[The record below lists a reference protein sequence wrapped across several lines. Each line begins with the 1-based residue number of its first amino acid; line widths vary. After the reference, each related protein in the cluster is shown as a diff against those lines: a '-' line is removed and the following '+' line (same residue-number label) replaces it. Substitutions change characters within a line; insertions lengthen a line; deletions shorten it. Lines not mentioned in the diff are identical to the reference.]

1 MKHTKIRLAALLAA
15 IALALTGCGA
25 NPDQV
30 QDPLSDFD
38 VDATIPFATRAATV
52 TATPVPAQPSTA
64 PTSNALSWQD
74 EPGTG
79 GTTYTAA
86 PTKAP
91 TPVPKPTAAPTQAPT
106 ATPGPREE
114 VLSKGSNGNN
124 VLLLQQRLI
133 ELGYLSSGADGK
145 YGSKTEAAV
154 KLFQETMGL
163 TATGTADLLT
173 LKYVYADIK
182 TYSEMVQSGQV
193 NYSATP
199 VPSAQQGYELL
210 QKGAE
215 GAAVTKLQTRLIQL
229 GYMNDTADGDY
240 GGVTE
245 QAVKLFQAALG
256 WEQTGVATAS
266 LQSYLYSS
274 SAPAY
279 VGSSPAA
286 PATKAPA
293 ATATAYSQLSPGD
306 TGSAVKKLQT
316 RLKELGY
323 FDGEIGGNYLTKT
336 TAAVKLF
343 QAALGWEQTGVA
355 TAALQEKLYS
365 SSAPAYTAATVTPA
379 PAQGSTTTEEDD
391 GTLQYGDS
399 GDKVRELQKRLK
411 ELGYLDAE
419 ATGNFLG
426 QTEAAILLVQEQAG
440 VKKTGVVTK
449 QLYKYIFSDQIAA
462 YEDVLGSAADSGET
476 TNDTEE
482 VPDPAQIILQPG
494 DTGNKVK
501 KLQTALKEL
510 GYFDGE
516 IGGNYLEKTTAAV
529 KTLQKMLGYE
539 ENGLATYA
547 LMERALDMSA
557 PSYEQA
563 LQYAQLVPGDTGEAV
578 YDMQLRLVALGFFPD
593 YDDSIQGKF
602 TKSTLAAV
610 QLAQEMRG
618 LQCMDDFASA
628 EFQAYLFSDAAYYNS
643 YVEISG

>member
-199 VPSAQQGYELL
+199 VPSAQR
-210 QKGAE
+210 A
-215 GAAVTKLQTRLIQL
+215 
-229 GYMNDTADGDY
+229 MNCC
-240 GGVTE
+240 
-245 QAVKLFQAALG
+245 KRALK
-256 WEQTGVATAS
+256 VRPSPSCKPA
-266 LQSYLYSS
+266 SS
-274 SAPAY
+274 S
-279 VGSSPAA
+279 
-286 PATKAPA
+286 
-293 ATATAYSQLSPGD
+293 L
-306 TGSAVKKLQT
+306 
-316 RLKELGY
+316 
-323 FDGEIGGNYLTKT
+323 
-336 TAAVKLF
+336 
-343 QAALGWEQTGVA
+343 
-355 TAALQEKLYS
+355 
-365 SSAPAYTAATVTPA
+365 
-379 PAQGSTTTEEDD
+379 
-391 GTLQYGDS
+391 
-399 GDKVRELQKRLK
+399 
-411 ELGYLDAE
+411 
-419 ATGNFLG
+419 
-426 QTEAAILLVQEQAG
+426 AI
-440 VKKTGVVTK
+440 
-449 QLYKYIFSDQIAA
+449 
-462 YEDVLGSAADSGET
+462 
-476 TNDTEE
+476 
-482 VPDPAQIILQPG
+482 
-494 DTGNKVK
+494 
-501 KLQTALKEL
+501 
-510 GYFDGE
+510 
-516 IGGNYLEKTTAAV
+516 
-529 KTLQKMLGYE
+529 
-539 ENGLATYA
+539 
-547 LMERALDMSA
+547 
-557 PSYEQA
+557 
-563 LQYAQLVPGDTGEAV
+563 
-578 YDMQLRLVALGFFPD
+578 
-593 YDDSIQGKF
+593 
-602 TKSTLAAV
+602 
-610 QLAQEMRG
+610 
-618 LQCMDDFASA
+618 
-628 EFQAYLFSDAAYYNS
+628 
-643 YVEISG
+643 